1 MKRDLDG
8 MPIVGTQS
16 KELGVR
22 VPPNDHA
29 DVDVGYDGLVKL
41 DGGGMSVASHWSY
54 LKPHLVPK
62 RLKSTFSG
70 AAGADSLSIYRFGD
84 GAFGAAAVNEHL
96 DLSLKPGSSQ
106 HGNIV
111 PAVSMPIQD
120 FLGYLAGTRNEWII
134 EEPSNA

>member
-1 MKRDLDG
+1 MKRDLDD
-8 MPIVGTQS
+8 MPTVGTRS

-29 DVDVGYDGLVKL
+29 DVDVDYNGLVKL
-41 DGGGMSVASHWSY
+41 NGRGMSVASHWSY

-62 RLKSTFSG
+62 RLKSVLSG
-70 AAGADSLSIYRFGD
+70 AAGADSLSIYRCGD
-84 GAFGAAAVNEHL
+84 GAFEAAAVNEHL
-96 DLSLKPGSSQ
+96 GLRLKPGSLQ

-120 FLGYLAGTRNEWII
+120 FLGHLAGTRETWII
-134 EEPSNA
+134 EEPK